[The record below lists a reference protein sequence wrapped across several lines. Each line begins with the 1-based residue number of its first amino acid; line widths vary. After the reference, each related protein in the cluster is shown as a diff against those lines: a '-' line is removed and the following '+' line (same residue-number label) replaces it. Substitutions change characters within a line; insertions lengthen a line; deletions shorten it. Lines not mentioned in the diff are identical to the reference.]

1 MRLTLL
7 LVFAALQGAHALP
20 PSPRGVQNV
29 VGGSNSFARPSSPI
43 RDALSV
49 RGGGGEAVS
58 EAQRRAVARRKA
70 KAADETRKWLR
81 RERRTTWTIGLVI
94 FFTLSPVP

>member
-20 PSPRGVQNV
+20 PSPRGVRNV

-58 EAQRRAVARRKA
+58 EAQRRAVARRKS

-94 FFTLSPVP
+94 FFALSPVP

>member
-1 MRLTLL
+1 MRLALL
-7 LVFAALQGAHALP
+7 LVLAAVQGARALP
-20 PSPRGVQNV
+20 PSPRGVRNV
-29 VGGSNSFARPSSPI
+29 VRGSSGFAPPSSP
-43 RDALSV
+43 RCDPLSV

-58 EAQRRAVARRKA
+58 EAQRRAVARRKS

-94 FFTLSPVP
+94 FFALSPVP